1 MDIGMLIIVLV
12 IVIPGYFLVRRLST
26 TLYSDNQKMEAETE
40 RRYGFQRLENERIE
54 KAKAKEIDEA
64 RSNSKPYQR
73 IPRRIVR
80 APQKTDMTVVKKY
93 RRRVTD
99 EKLNKVNIKQK

>member
-1 MDIGMLIIVLV
+1 
-12 IVIPGYFLVRRLST
+12 
-26 TLYSDNQKMEAETE
+26 MEAETE

-54 KAKAKEIDEA
+54 KAKATEIDEV
-64 RSNSKPYQR
+64 RNNSKRYQR

-93 RRRVTD
+93 RRQVTD
-99 EKLNKVNIKQK
+99 EKLNKVNIKQKWREIRFKAKSGRTADEKAAEKNNLIFLKK

>member
-1 MDIGMLIIVLV
+1 MDIGMLMIVLV

-54 KAKAKEIDEA
+54 KAKLTKINEV

-73 IPRRIVR
+73 IPRRIVW
-80 APQKTDMTVVKKY
+80 APQKTDMTVVKEY